1 MKRTLAIAAV
11 AMLTAAGVAHA
22 QMQAPSTP
30 GGRDGN
36 SMPGGTSN
44 PNTGLPKTSS
54 NPSAAEA
61 AAKAQLEAKGYSG
74 VKSLTRDPAG
84 NWAAK
89 AMRDNVEVAV
99 ILEPSGNVREQ

>member
-1 MKRTLAIAAV
+1 MIRTTLAALALI
-11 AMLTAAGVAHA
+11 TAAGVAHA

-30 GGRDGN
+30 QGRDSR
-36 SMPGGTSN
+36 SMPGSTSN
-44 PNTGLPKTSS
+44 PNTAQPKSPM

-61 AAKAQLEAKGYSG
+61 AAKAALEARGYSG
-74 VKSLTRDPAG
+74 VKSLTRDMAG

-99 ILEPSGNVREQ
+99 ILEPSGNIREQ

>member
-1 MKRTLAIAAV
+1 MIRTTLATLALI
-11 AMLTAAGVAHA
+11 TAAGVAHA

-30 GGRDGN
+30 GGRDDR
-36 SMPGGTSN
+36 SMPGATSN
-44 PNTGLPKTSS
+44 PNTGQPKSPM

-61 AAKAQLEAKGYSG
+61 AAKASLEAKGYSG

-89 AMRDNVEVAV
+89 AMRNNVEVAV
-99 ILEPSGNVREQ
+99 ILEPSGAVREQ

>member
-1 MKRTLAIAAV
+1 MIRTTLATLALI
-11 AMLTAAGVAHA
+11 TAAGVAHA

-30 GGRDGN
+30 EGRDSR
-36 SMPGGTSN
+36 SMPGSTSN
-44 PNTGLPKTSS
+44 PNTGQPASPS

-61 AAKAQLEAKGYSG
+61 AAKAALEAKGYSG

-89 AMRDNVEVAV
+89 AMRGNAEVAV
-99 ILEPSGNVREQ
+99 VLEPSGNVREQ